1 MLCLKFRAVFHSDK
15 ICPSVQKS
23 SQGESALKQVSSED
37 NMAPVIYIRQISPRN
52 YFLVAGMGLCQD
64 TYALSPLQ
72 LWLVLVGS
80 WWRGEL
86 S

>member
-1 MLCLKFRAVFHSDK
+1 MLCLKFRAVTHSDK
-15 ICPSVQKS
+15 MCPSVQES
-23 SQGESALKQVSSED
+23 RQGESAPKQVSSED
-37 NMAPVIYIRQISPRN
+37 NMASVVYIRQISPRN
-52 YFLVAGMGLCQD
+52 YFLVAGMGLYQD

-72 LWLVLVGS
+72 LWLVLGGS